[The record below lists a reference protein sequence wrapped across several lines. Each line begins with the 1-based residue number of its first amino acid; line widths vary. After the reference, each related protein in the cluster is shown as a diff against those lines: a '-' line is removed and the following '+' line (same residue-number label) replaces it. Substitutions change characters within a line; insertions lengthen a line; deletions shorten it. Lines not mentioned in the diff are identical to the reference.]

1 MRMARVAG
9 TKGQSPIFKNRI
21 VETKMKTMIKAALA
35 ATVATGL
42 FAAPAFAANSA
53 TSPFIA
59 KASIVKPLTLTN
71 DTPLDFGTI
80 TMGAAVTSSDVVV
93 ARSGGS
99 TTTSCGTNL
108 TCSTPSA
115 ATFTVTGVAAQT
127 LGITL
132 GTVGPLVNTLNPLKT
147 VAFVADPDT
156 SVVLNSSGSGS
167 FDIGGKITV
176 LSSTAD
182 GDYTASVNVT
192 VAYQ

>member
-1 MRMARVAG
+1 
-9 TKGQSPIFKNRI
+9 
-21 VETKMKTMIKAALA
+21 MKTMIKAALA
-35 ATVATGL
+35 AIVATGL

-53 TSPFIA
+53 TAPFIA
-59 KASIVKPLTLTN
+59 KAKIMKPLTLVN

-80 TMGAAVTSSDVVV
+80 TMQAALTSSDVVV

-99 TTTSCGTNL
+99 AATSCGANL
-108 TCSTPSA
+108 LCSAPSA

-132 GTVGPLVNTLNPLKT
+132 GTVGPLVNTLDSTKT
-147 VAFVADPDT
+147 VAFVADADRDVT
-156 SVVLNSSGSGS
+156 LGSTGTGT

-176 LSSTAD
+176 LASTAD
-182 GDYTASVNVT
+182 GEYQTSVNVT